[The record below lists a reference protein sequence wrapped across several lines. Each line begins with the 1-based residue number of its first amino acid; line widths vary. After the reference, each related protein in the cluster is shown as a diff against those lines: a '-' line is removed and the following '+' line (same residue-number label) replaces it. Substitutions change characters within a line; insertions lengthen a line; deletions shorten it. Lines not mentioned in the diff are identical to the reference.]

1 MVFVHTNVYLQVQK
15 NAPRCH
21 KTIPN
26 YPKYSKKFDYL
37 IPLPLCGRHKRM
49 IPNMLLLI
57 ICVLCLT

>member
-1 MVFVHTNVYLQVQK
+1 MVFVNTNGYLQVQK
-15 NAPRCH
+15 NASRCH
-21 KTIPN
+21 KTISN

-37 IPLPLCGRHKRM
+37 IPPPLGGRHKRM